1 MGIYTGIRHHPC
13 PRTHKP
19 MGRWIKIQAT
29 TVRCDL
35 AGEQNV
41 VEVLRTVKARRGWNK
56 GR

>member
-19 MGRWIKIQAT
+19 MGRWIKIQAI